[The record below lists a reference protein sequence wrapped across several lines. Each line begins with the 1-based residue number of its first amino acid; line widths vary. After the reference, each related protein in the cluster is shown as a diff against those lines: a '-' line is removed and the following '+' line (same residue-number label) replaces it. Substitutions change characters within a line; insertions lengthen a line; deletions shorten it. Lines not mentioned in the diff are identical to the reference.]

1 MQPLHMA
8 RLNDPSQA
16 ENQHITQASTCVI
29 SPLLSEFIM
38 ETQSTS
44 KEENALKG
52 CLITDVAPWSKS
64 EMDEENWNY
73 MGAWMFQHFVESK
86 KAPRH

>member
-1 MQPLHMA
+1 MA

-16 ENQHITQASTCVI
+16 ENQRITQASTCVI

-73 MGAWMFQHFVESK
+73 MREWMFQHFVESK